1 MIFVVALWIHNLI
14 NNPSHQML
22 IYFECL
28 YRNLPIEISTLYY
41 FVLPYFPLS
50 ICKYLFRR
58 ENVEISKSFIE
69 IVNLLMVVPVEIR
82 DLQTVELQEV
92 GGEKVGSTWKES
104 KPSLIYYS
112 VFSERVILD
121 ETGVV
126 SKEDVSRLLVY

>member
-1 MIFVVALWIHNLI
+1 
-14 NNPSHQML
+14 
-22 IYFECL
+22 
-28 YRNLPIEISTLYY
+28 
-41 FVLPYFPLS
+41 
-50 ICKYLFRR
+50 
-58 ENVEISKSFIE
+58 VEISKSFIE